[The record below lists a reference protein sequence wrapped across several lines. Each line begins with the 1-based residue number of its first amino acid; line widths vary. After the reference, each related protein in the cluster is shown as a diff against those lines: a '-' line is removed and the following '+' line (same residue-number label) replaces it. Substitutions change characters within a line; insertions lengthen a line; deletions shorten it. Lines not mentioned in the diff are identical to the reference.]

1 MTITKRLTGALRF
14 GGLALAATFV
24 AFSLS
29 TSAFAATVNASGQAG
44 AQAGAGAAAVVNQT
58 GSGAMQYGGQ
68 YTVHNTPDVVA
79 PSIYSMNKCSGGVSG
94 GASIAGFGISFGTTR
109 SITECNLQNW
119 YVLAMRT
126 AAATHNPVYIRWA
139 VGMACAANKTVRAVA
154 PPGVCS
160 SVKPVAVS
168 ADVSSA
174 PPVKTVARITS
185 AKPAMV
191 LAKVR
196 IPPSEAKGALA
207 YCAFPSLV
215 WSAYPAC
222 YHKENVLAGSLSSG
236 SAVPSS

>member
-1 MTITKRLTGALRF
+1 MTTTKRLTGALRF
-14 GGLALAATFV
+14 GGLALAATII

-29 TSAFAATVNASGQAG
+29 SNAFAASANAGSSSG
-44 AQAGAGAAAVVNQT
+44 AQAGAGAAAIVNQT
-58 GSGAMQYGGQ
+58 GSDRMQYGGQ

-79 PSIYSMNKCSGGVSG
+79 PSIYSMNKCSGGESG
-94 GASIAGFGISFGTTR
+94 GASIAGFGISFGLTR

-126 AAATHNPVYIRWA
+126 AVATHDPVYIRWA

-160 SVKPVAVS
+160 PAKSVAANVS
-168 ADVSSA
+168 PAS
-174 PPVKTVARITS
+174 PVKTVARVAP

-196 IPPSEAKGALA
+196 ISSAEAKGDRA
-207 YCAFPSLV
+207 YCAFSTLV

-222 YHKENVLAGSLSSG
+222 YHKERVLASSLG
-236 SAVPSS
+236 PDRAVPAS